1 MNDKK
6 LSYSKNARGHYVVI
20 INDKEF
26 RSIRQAKQHLKT
38 LRSS

>member
-20 INDKEF
+20 IDGKEF
-26 RSIRQAKQHLKT
+26 RSMRQAKQHLKT

>member
-6 LSYSKNARGHYVVI
+6 LSCSKNARGHYRVMI
-20 INDKEF
+20 DDKEF
-26 RSIRQAKQHLKT
+26 RSIRRAKQHLKT

>member
-20 INDKEF
+20 IDGKEF
-26 RSIRQAKQHLKT
+26 RSMRQAKQHLKT
-38 LRSS
+38 LRLS